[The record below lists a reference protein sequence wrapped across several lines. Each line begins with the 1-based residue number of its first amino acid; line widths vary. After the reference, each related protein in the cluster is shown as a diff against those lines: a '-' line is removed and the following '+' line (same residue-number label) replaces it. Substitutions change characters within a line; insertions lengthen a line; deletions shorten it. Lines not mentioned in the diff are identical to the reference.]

1 MKDEILTVTVPVK
14 PRAVI
19 EILPPAPTGA
29 IRNDVNGDGI
39 ADIVMINSQNMA
51 GAWLMGA
58 DGSSKW
64 LQLSGLP
71 GTWDLFY
78 VGNLNGDEYADV
90 LLYDDT
96 NKDIGAWY
104 VDESG
109 IPHWASLGRIS
120 ADTTLIAANDFNGD
134 ELIDMVFRKA
144 DGTITVQINGGSS
157 WSTALPKEWDVVATG
172 DINGDGTA
180 DLVFRNGN
188 AVGSWLVTEQG
199 PSWLSIS
206 SIGNDSEIITAG
218 DFNGDG
224 TDDILICTNGSLGA
238 WIMKD
243 GKVSSWKALGNYS
256 DTVKFESIG
265 DYNGD
270 GIDDIR
276 VRDVND
282 LAAIYSYDDS
292 YGWKKFGSVPS
303 DWRTQL
309 PAEEVEVETAL
320 RNDINGD
327 GIADIAMI
335 QSGTDAG
342 AWLMDANGGSKWLG
356 LSGLPGTWTLF
367 DVRNVDGNKY
377 ADIILYDDT
386 NKDVG
391 LWLMD
396 AKGVPTWQ
404 SGGKIAADATL
415 LSAGDWNGDGIAD
428 LIYRKSDGTIGF
440 KYLNGGANK
449 EVGLSNDWAVVGT
462 GDINGDGCDDIIL
475 RNGNSM
481 GAWLMSAS
489 GPAWQSL
496 SGVSSD
502 NQVIGLGDFNGDGT
516 DDVLFSTNGS
526 LGAWLMKD
534 GQVIGWRAFAT
545 FPASVVV
552 ESISDYNGD
561 GTDDLRVRN
570 GNDLAAVYS
579 YTDGSVE
586 WKKFGSVP
594 SDWTTAL
601 AGKA

>member
-1 MKDEILTVTVPVK
+1 MKEKYFSVTAPVK

-19 EILPPAPTGA
+19 RLGA

-58 DGSSKW
+58 DGSSSW
-64 LQLSGLP
+64 LELSGLP

-78 VGNLNGDEYADV
+78 VGNLNDDKYADV

-104 VDESG
+104 VDEKG
-109 IPHWASLGRIS
+109 VPHWASLGRIA

-134 ELIDMVFRKA
+134 GLVDMAFRKT
-144 DGTITVQINGGSS
+144 DGTITVQNNGGSS
-157 WSTALPKEWDVVATG
+157 WAMALPKEWEVAATG

-180 DLVFRNGN
+180 DFILRNGTSV
-188 AVGSWLVTEQG
+188 ASWIVKDAA
-199 PSWLSIS
+199 PSWNNIS
-206 SIGNDSEIITAG
+206 TLNASAQVITTG

-224 TDDILICTNGSLGA
+224 TEDILINTNGSLGA
-238 WIMKD
+238 WIMED

-256 DTVKFESIG
+256 ENVKFESIG

-276 VRDVND
+276 VRDGND
-282 LAAIYSYDDS
+282 LAAIYSYEGS

-309 PAEEVEVETAL
+309 PAEKEAVEAAL

-327 GIADIAMI
+327 GVADIAMI
-335 QSGTDAG
+335 QARTDAG
-342 AWLMDANGGSKWLG
+342 AWLMDAQGGSKWLG

-367 DVRNVDGNKY
+367 DVQNVDGNKY

-396 AKGVPTWQ
+396 AKGVPTWK
-404 SGGKIAADATL
+404 SGGKIAADAKL
-415 LSAGDWNGDGIAD
+415 IAAGDWNGDGLAD
-428 LIYRKSDGTIGF
+428 VVYRKANGTVGF
-440 KYLNGGANK
+440 KYLNGAANK
-449 EVGLSNDWAVVGT
+449 EVGLPTDWEIAGV
-462 GDINGDGCDDIIL
+462 GDINGDGCDDLVL
-475 RNGNSM
+475 RNGNAM
-481 GAWLMSAS
+481 GAWLMGAE
-489 GPAWQSL
+489 GPSWQNL
-496 SGVSSD
+496 SGVSAD

-516 DDVLFSTNGS
+516 DDVLFNTNGA

-545 FPASVVV
+545 FPASVTV

-579 YTDGSVE
+579 YTDGSIQ
-586 WKKFGSVP
+586 WKHFGSVP
-594 SDWTTAL
+594 GNWTTAL

>member
-1 MKDEILTVTVPVK
+1 MKDEILTVTCPVK
-14 PRAVI
+14 PRAVVMI
-19 EILPPAPTGA
+19 PTGA
-29 IRNDVNGDGI
+29 SRNDINGDGI

-58 DGSSKW
+58 DGSSRW
-64 LQLSGLP
+64 LELSGLP

-78 VGNLNGDEYADV
+78 VGALNDDKYADV

-104 VDESG
+104 VDEKG
-109 IPHWASLGRIS
+109 VPRWASLGRIA

-134 ELIDMVFRKA
+134 GLIDMAFRRA
-144 DGTITVQINGGSS
+144 DGTITVQNNGGSS
-157 WSTALPKEWDVVATG
+157 WSMALPKEWDVVATG
-172 DINGDGTA
+172 DINGDGNA
-180 DLVFRNGN
+180 DFIFRNGN
-188 AVGSWLVTEQG
+188 AVGGWTVTAQG
-199 PSWLSIS
+199 PSWVNLST
-206 SIGNDSEIITAG
+206 IGADSEIITTG

-224 TDDILICTNGSLGA
+224 TADILICTNGSLGA
-238 WIMKD
+238 WIMD
-243 GKVSSWKALGNYS
+243 NGKVSSWKALGNYS
-256 DTVKFESIG
+256 ETVKFESIG

-282 LAAIYSYDDS
+282 LAAIYSYEDS

-309 PAEEVEVETAL
+309 PAEEVEAETAL

-327 GIADIAMI
+327 GVADIAMI

-342 AWLMDANGGSKWLG
+342 AWLMGADGSSKWLG
-356 LSGLPGTWTLF
+356 LSGLPGTWKLF
-367 DVRNVDGNKY
+367 DVRNVDGDKY

-396 AKGVPTWQ
+396 AKGVPTWK
-404 SGGKIAADATL
+404 SGGKIAADAKL
-415 LSAGDWNGDGIAD
+415 IAAGDWNGDGLAD
-428 LIYRKSDGTIGF
+428 VVYRKANGTVGF
-440 KYLNGGANK
+440 KYFNGAANK
-449 EVGLSNDWAVVGT
+449 EVGLSTDWEIAGV
-462 GDINGDGCDDIIL
+462 GDINGDGCDDLVL

-481 GAWLMSAS
+481 GAWLMGAE
-489 GPAWQSL
+489 GPSWQGFS
-496 SGVSSD
+496 SGVSTD

-526 LGAWLMKD
+526 LGAWLMD
-534 GQVIGWRAFAT
+534 NGQVIGWRAFAT

-552 ESISDYNGD
+552 ESIADYNGD

-579 YTDGSVE
+579 YADGSIE
-586 WKKFGSVP
+586 WKTFGKVP
-594 SDWTTAL
+594 GDWTTAL